1 MVLIAFLEDL
11 IVAVFLLWMVI
22 CIGTTQHINVDC
34 QFGVDYTLKELG
46 TVHIVIIQYQAED
59 KHLFIKM
66 DYILNVLNRKIMKTN
81 FNLAFYSHYFLFFI
95 IVCFTSF
102 QLYSQNYSY
111 DSIYLK
117 RTGINNLKF
126 FKNEKHVKWTEIR
139 RLSKGNDEAEYH
151 LKKID
156 NLRIV
161 ASINAL
167 IAGLAV
173 GFGSGNLSNGN
184 STIPIVILTAAG
196 LVIIGDIIYVDGI
209 MKEHM
214 KSITRALNNKK

>member
-1 MVLIAFLEDL
+1 
-11 IVAVFLLWMVI
+11 
-22 CIGTTQHINVDC
+22 
-34 QFGVDYTLKELG
+34 
-46 TVHIVIIQYQAED
+46 
-59 KHLFIKM
+59 
-66 DYILNVLNRKIMKTN
+66 MKTN
-81 FNLAFYSHYFLFFI
+81 FDLPFNSRYFLVLI
-95 IVCFTSF
+95 IVCFSSF
-102 QLYSQNYSY
+102 HLYSQNYSN

-126 FKNEKHVKWTEIR
+126 FKNDKPVKWSEIR

-151 LKKID
+151 LKKIN

-161 ASINAL
+161 ASINAI

-196 LVIIGDIIYVDGI
+196 LVCLGDIIYVDGI
-209 MKEHM
+209 MREHM
-214 KSITRALNNKK
+214 KSIARALNNKKKNNY

>member
-1 MVLIAFLEDL
+1 M
-11 IVAVFLLWMVI
+11 
-22 CIGTTQHINVDC
+22 N
-34 QFGVDYTLKELG
+34 
-46 TVHIVIIQYQAED
+46 
-59 KHLFIKM
+59 
-66 DYILNVLNRKIMKTN
+66 TN
-81 FNLAFYSHYFLFFI
+81 FKLTLHSRYLLFFI
-95 IVCFTSF
+95 LICFSSF
-102 QLYSQNYSY
+102 HLYSQNYSY

-126 FKNEKHVKWTEIR
+126 FKNDKPIKWREIR
-139 RLSKGNDEAEYH
+139 HLSKGNDEAEYH

-161 ASINAL
+161 ASINSI

-196 LVIIGDIIYVDGI
+196 LVCLGDIIYVDGI
-209 MKEHM
+209 MREHM
-214 KSITRALNNKK
+214 KSIAKALNNKKKNN

>member
-1 MVLIAFLEDL
+1 
-11 IVAVFLLWMVI
+11 
-22 CIGTTQHINVDC
+22 
-34 QFGVDYTLKELG
+34 
-46 TVHIVIIQYQAED
+46 
-59 KHLFIKM
+59 
-66 DYILNVLNRKIMKTN
+66 MKTN
-81 FNLAFYSHYFLFFI
+81 FDLSFNGRYFLVLI
-95 IVCFTSF
+95 ILCFSLF
-102 QLYSQNYSY
+102 NLYSQNYSN

-126 FKNEKHVKWTEIR
+126 FKNDKAVKWSEIR

-156 NLRIV
+156 NLGII
-161 ASINAL
+161 ASINAI

-196 LVIIGDIIYVDGI
+196 IVCLGDIIYVDGI
-209 MKEHM
+209 MREHM
-214 KSITRALNNKK
+214 KSIAKSLNNKKSN

>member
-1 MVLIAFLEDL
+1 
-11 IVAVFLLWMVI
+11 
-22 CIGTTQHINVDC
+22 
-34 QFGVDYTLKELG
+34 
-46 TVHIVIIQYQAED
+46 
-59 KHLFIKM
+59 
-66 DYILNVLNRKIMKTN
+66 MKTN
-81 FNLAFYSHYFLFFI
+81 FNLPFNSRYFLVFI

-102 QLYSQNYSY
+102 HLYSQNYSN

-126 FKNEKHVKWTEIR
+126 FKNEKPVKWNEIR

-161 ASINAL
+161 ASINAI

-196 LVIIGDIIYVDGI
+196 LVCLGDIIYVDGI
-209 MKEHM
+209 MREHM
-214 KSITRALNNKK
+214 KSIARALNNKKKNNY